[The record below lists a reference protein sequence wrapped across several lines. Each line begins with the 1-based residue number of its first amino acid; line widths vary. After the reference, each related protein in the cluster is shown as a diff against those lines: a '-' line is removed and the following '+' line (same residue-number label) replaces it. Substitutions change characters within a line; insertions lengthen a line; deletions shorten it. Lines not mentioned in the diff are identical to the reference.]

1 METCTYMVVVVETYT
16 CKLEEEVGETCTCT
30 VVEEVTYTCMASCA
44 VVVGTCICKPVAVA
58 EETYTCKAGGVVG
71 SRPEEVV
78 AETYTC
84 KQVEG
89 EVGTCSS
96 KAVEEMSNGSLQR
109 FQKASLGKW

>member
-1 METCTYMVVVVETYT
+1 M
-16 CKLEEEVGETCTCT
+16 
-30 VVEEVTYTCMASCA
+30 TYTCMASCA

-58 EETYTCKAGGVVG
+58 EETYTCKAGGVVGSRPEEVGVEICTCKPAAAVVETCTCMVGGVVG